1 MLFWKVICMFGV
13 SFIAYWVV
21 LHNSNTLEYV
31 SVVAALPAPF
41 REDFLWLISS
51 SLFNNMARVVV
62 HTVENFYAGITE

>member
-1 MLFWKVICMFGV
+1 MYVEGIIYCILGC
-13 SFIAYWVV
+13 IAQFQYSRVCI
-21 LHNSNTLEYV
+21 